1 MILEMYAIKDEL
13 AGTFGN
19 IMVINPKVA
28 QRTFHWLTEETEK
41 QDCDDKRIYKLG
53 MYNTETG
60 EIAAQVPELVYNIE
74 QEKKAM
80 LQPKRNR
87 REVKKHENL

>member
-19 IMVINPKVA
+19 IMVINPKVT

-80 LQPKRNR
+80 LQP
-87 REVKKHENL
+87 VKKTARGKKA

>member
-19 IMVINPKVA
+19 IMVINPKVT

-60 EIAAQVPELVYNIE
+60 EIAPQVPELIYNIE

-80 LQPKRNR
+80 LQP
-87 REVKKHENL
+87 EKKPARGKKA

>member
-19 IMVINPKVA
+19 IMVINPKVT
-28 QRTFHWLTEETEK
+28 QRTFRWLTEETEK

-60 EIAAQVPELVYNIE
+60 EIAPQVPELVYNIE
-74 QEKKAM
+74 QEKKAI
-80 LQPKRNR
+80 LQP
-87 REVKKHENL
+87 VKKPERGKKA

>member
-60 EIAAQVPELVYNIE
+60 EIAPQVPELVYNIE

-80 LQPKRNR
+80 QQPI
-87 REVKKHENL
+87 KKPARGKKA

>member
-13 AGTFGN
+13 AGTFSN
-19 IMVINPKVA
+19 IMEINPKVT
-28 QRTFHWLTEETEK
+28 QRTFRWLTEETEK

-60 EIAAQVPELVYNIE
+60 EITAQVPELVYNIE

-80 LQPKRNR
+80 LQP
-87 REVKKHENL
+87 VKKTARGKKA

>member
-19 IMVINPKVA
+19 IMVINPKVT

-60 EIAAQVPELVYNIE
+60 EIAAQVPELVFNIE

-80 LQPKRNR
+80 LQP
-87 REVKKHENL
+87 VKKPERGKKA

>member
-1 MILEMYAIKDEL
+1 MYAIKDEL

-19 IMVINPKVA
+19 IMVINPKVT

-53 MYNTETG
+53 ICARTRQQNT
-60 EIAAQVPELVYNIE
+60 ALFWVW
-74 QEKKAM
+74 
-80 LQPKRNR
+80 QPSA
-87 REVKKHENL
+87 

>member
-1 MILEMYAIKDEL
+1 MILEIYTIKDEL

-28 QRTFHWLTEETEK
+28 QRTFHWMTEEMEK

-53 MYNTETG
+53 LYNTETG
-60 EIAAQVPELVYNIE
+60 EIAPQVPELVYNIE
-74 QEKKAM
+74 QEKKTM
-80 LQPKRNR
+80 QQP
-87 REVKKHENL
+87 EKKPARGKKA

>member
-60 EIAAQVPELVYNIE
+60 EISPQVPELVYNIE

-80 LQPKRNR
+80 QQP
-87 REVKKHENL
+87 EKKPARGKKA

>member
-19 IMVINPKVA
+19 IMVISPKVT

-41 QDCDDKRIYKLG
+41 QDCDDKRIYKLD
-53 MYNTETG
+53 MYNSETG
-60 EIAAQVPELVYNIE
+60 EIAPQVPELVYNIE

-80 LQPKRNR
+80 LQP
-87 REVKKHENL
+87 VKKPARGKKA

>member
-1 MILEMYAIKDEL
+1 MIIEMYAIKDEL

-60 EIAAQVPELVYNIE
+60 EIAPQVPELVYNIE

-80 LQPKRNR
+80 QQP
-87 REVKKHENL
+87 EKKPARGKKA

>member
-19 IMVINPKVA
+19 IMVINAKVA
-28 QRTFHWLTEETEK
+28 QRTFHWMTEETEK

-60 EIAAQVPELVYNIE
+60 EIAPQVPELIYNIE

-80 LQPKRNR
+80 QQP
-87 REVKKHENL
+87 EKKPARGKKA

>member
-13 AGTFGN
+13 AGTFSN
-19 IMVINPKVA
+19 IMEINPKVA

-60 EIAAQVPELVYNIE
+60 EIVAQVPELVYNIE

-80 LQPKRNR
+80 LQP
-87 REVKKHENL
+87 EKKPARGKKA